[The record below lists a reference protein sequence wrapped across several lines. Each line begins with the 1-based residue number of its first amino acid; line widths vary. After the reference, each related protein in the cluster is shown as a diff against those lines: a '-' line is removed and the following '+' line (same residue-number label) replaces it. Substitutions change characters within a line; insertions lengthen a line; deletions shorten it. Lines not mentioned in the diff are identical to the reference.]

1 MKYVGRFQP
10 SPWGVIMSA
19 SRLDLFWKCPFFLS
33 FSFSHSILLQYCWCQ
48 LVILMVFAASPK
60 LKVSRIAIAKSMY
73 GTLLLGIH
81 RQGQMATK
89 RLVGIDFQYQCRLH
103 RFIFAVQSV
112 IPRFLEMLNAIL
124 NSSLSRCVHVCA
136 RCLLVRACACV
147 HARACVYA
155 FAGEP
160 PGCQDSSCLEREI
173 VTFLSSENRTA
184 LWWVDRAVLVWCE
197 IFQSQN
203 WYTDS
208 KSTWIYLY
216 LLFFPLCH
224 GFYFL
229 FFLTTQTMFHSLSS
243 HFSLHSNSSLDLIA
257 SFASFLYL
265 SPSSPPSSISGLFN
279 PPTTRCFHYAKGTS
293 RYLHGRLVSLQ

>member
-1 MKYVGRFQP
+1 MKYVGWFQP

-33 FSFSHSILLQYCWCQ
+33 FSFSHSILLQYCCCQ

-60 LKVSRIAIAKSMY
+60 LKVSRIAIGKSIY
-73 GTLLLGIH
+73 GRLLLGIH
-81 RQGQMATK
+81 RQGQTATK

-103 RFIFAVQSV
+103 RFIFAVQAV

-124 NSSLSRCVHVCA
+124 NISLSHCVHVCA
-136 RCLLVRACACV
+136 RCLLVYACACV
-147 HARACVYA
+147 HACACVYA
-155 FAGEP
+155 CVGEP
-160 PGCQDSSCLEREI
+160 PGCQDSSCLKRRLSLFCLQKTERHFDELI
-173 VTFLSSENRTA
+173 EQSWSDMRF
-184 LWWVDRAVLVWCE
+184 
-197 IFQSQN
+197 FQSQN

-208 KSTWIYLY
+208 KSTWTYLY

-293 RYLHGRLVSLQ
+293 RNLHGRLVPLQ